1 MRNLKRA
8 LSLALASIMLLGMM
22 VTGAGAVESI
32 GFTDADEIVNQE
44 AAAVTSG
51 LGIFDGYTDGS
62 FGPERAVT
70 RAEMAVIICKILNGA
85 DVDHSNFTGTSK
97 FTDVPAWAEGYV
109 NYCASMEI
117 VKGVGDGK
125 FDPSSTVTTVQAATM
140 LLKALGYYT
149 EEDQLKDDWKTVVTG
164 RATSLKLYGDLSL
177 GVDEPLTRDNVAE
190 LVFHTLQAQ
199 RVAYD
204 DNRNLYVNNRN
215 RDEVVT
221 NGTKDWRNT
230 LAENTFDMWIVDGVV
245 TANSCTDDTLSET
258 VNNAPRTNVMFHD
271 AKTIEGYVYDY
282 PCQAYQGKAVN
293 GGYPFEYT
301 TGLDMIGH
309 AARVYYKIEQNA
321 PVVYAIVDRATKVA
335 TISYNKNNT
344 DLANAANQAG
354 FRRNTI
360 LNKSLD
366 DYKLNYSWDVT
377 VGSKVNLAPAKQP
390 AHSLILISNSSDY
403 TVDVVIALDQYLD
416 TVRDVFTRNEETD
429 YDMTTANGTRLEVP
443 HDEFAKGDYVIV
455 TDVGNEGK
463 VLNFSK
469 PAMVTAN
476 ITKITGISD
485 ADATVKAITA
495 DGTEYKGSPV
505 WVHKR
510 TNVELDNTTDFEAI
524 KTIGEATLILD
535 SNEADARCVGLAQPE
550 GTPNYVYA
558 AQFGVRHENV
568 SSLNTKEKL
577 SVLLYFPD
585 GTSSAYLVNTSV
597 EKVGGKKNLFYKY
610 NPNDAILAD
619 DVAKLNTYS
628 ATPYTGVK
636 GYAVAPTTNGTTALT
651 NLTTAKTGLGIY
663 EASVRADGTVV
674 LMDLG
679 ANSANRPITAK
690 ARLTKGL
697 STLVVTENNANL
709 TTTNMKNGSSVTV
722 DNSGLNYFY
731 QTNKTV
737 YYYVNGK
744 YGDNLEVV
752 PFVGHDNAVSF
763 THGDK
768 GDDNIDNE
776 FVQLFSGNKTY
787 AESAIQTRREVSA
800 MMVYGVEVNSDAT
813 VYWYLEGN
821 YHITTKD
828 GVEVANGKAAG
839 DEQLAI
845 TFDVYKEADGELY
858 KHTINNKGKYY
869 TVDEAQSIVSSIE
882 TGLKKLS
889 SDGLTSVASTDAENQ
904 KLTPEN
910 TSTLKN
916 RTVVINAIVRHMN
929 GYGNIF
935 TDVEEVGGI
944 TTSVKVIDATG
955 RDRVLFSSVADIEA
969 HWRANDK
976 VTICYTYSTTGSN
989 AYKVNTII
997 VSGYE
1002 PGALGGSS
1010 GVLGTPTLWAKT
1022 GANYM
1027 EVRLYNE
1034 KNASVV
1040 EKRDSIAAAYQA
1052 AGYTVTDPVFLSSTE
1067 WGLTISGNGLANPI
1081 NITDKSRGAVTASG
1095 YYIPVTVIPVAQVTA
1110 DGKVVDYWAKD
1121 ETASVTFDS
1130 SVETVLCTV
1139 NGGDAVKESADNGVW
1154 TKKIAANEVNKP
1166 IDVKAAVEVITNLQT
1181 GDVVTYMDNNR
1192 KVIVQNGNCV
1202 PYGTELIIGLAN
1214 EKSVVTVTQDGK
1226 TVTNEDVPGKEFTYE
1241 VKSYKDVTITVAEAG
1256 SVKVLTAGP
1265 NVKLTYV
1272 QGTNARAAGEEKT
1285 LENGSVKLSGDN
1297 WKVTKAEIVGGSDGI
1312 ITMAW
1317 NKTEIPA
1324 ENVLVES
1331 EPTVWSDVEEQ
1342 NAEGGNT
1349 GGGQSAARTAAEADI
1364 TSDAIFYAMM
1374 PVTIGRGLTV
1384 GVGENVVEAKNQTAV
1399 TVWAAIGTSLKVTGL
1414 PVYGS
1419 NFDTTG
1425 ANVTITKPANN
1436 IDVVEGTLVVGSE
1449 AISVGSTWDKNTVTT
1464 VSMGSL
1470 NMTEEMFKEFLL
1482 KLGMIEAE
1490 ADTYADESMVVPLFY
1505 RPTCKVMDQVI
1516 YNADGTCVAHVEY
1529 TYENAKPEGGP
1540 ASWGFSVNG
1549 ENSDYGT
1556 NFKWDVN
1563 TQGAGSKDDNWSGG
1577 KVDTTQITKTGSYP
1591 AGDYYWV
1598 ISCDG
1603 REVARDNFKVVK
1615 EGDKSVVG

>member
-62 FGPERAVT
+62 FGPERPVT
-70 RAEMAVIICKILNGA
+70 RAEMAVIICKLLNGA
-85 DVDHSNFTGTSK
+85 HVDQANFAGISK
-97 FTDVPAWAEGYV
+97 FNDVPSWAEGYV

-125 FDPSSTVTTVQAATM
+125 FDPNSTVTTVQAATM

-190 LVFHTLQAQ
+190 LVFHTIQAQ

-221 NGTKDWRNT
+221 NGTKDWQNT

-610 NPNDAILAD
+610 NPNDTVLAG

-636 GYAVAPTTNGTTALT
+636 GYAVAPTTNGTAALT
-651 NLTTAKTGLGIY
+651 NLTAAKTGLGIY

-697 STLVVTENNANL
+697 STLVVTAPNPVL
-709 TTTNMKNGSSVTV
+709 GTNMTNGSSVTV
-722 DNSGLNYFY
+722 DDTGLNYFY

-869 TVDEAQSIVSSIE
+869 TMDEAQSIVSSIE

-889 SDGLTSVASTDAENQ
+889 SDGLTSVASTNAENQ

-944 TTSVKVIDATG
+944 TTNVKVIDATG

-976 VTICYTYSTTGSN
+976 VTICYTYSTTGSD

-1002 PGALGGSS
+1002 PGALS
-1010 GVLGTPTLWAKT
+1010 GTGDVLGTATLWAET
-1022 GANYM
+1022 GTNYM
-1027 EVRLYNE
+1027 AVRLYNE
-1034 KNASVV
+1034 YDAKNIV
-1040 EKRDSIAAAYQA
+1040 EVRDSIAAAYQA
-1052 AGYTVTDPVFLSSTE
+1052 AGYTVTAPVFLSTTQ
-1067 WGLTISGNGLANPI
+1067 WGLTISGNGLANPV
-1081 NITDKSRGAVTASG
+1081 NITGTNGQTSATASMG
-1095 YYIPVTVIPVAQVTA
+1095 TSGVYIPVTVNRVA
-1110 DGKVVDYWAKD
+1110 KVVQDNKATYWEVGK
-1121 ETASVTFDS
+1121 TASLTFPG
-1130 SVETVLCTV
+1130 V
-1139 NGGDAVKESADNGVW
+1139 SAAFTKVGSDNATGSAIANNTW
-1154 TKKIAANEVNKP
+1154 TRVITNSDLSKP
-1166 IDVKAAVEVITNLQT
+1166 IVVSAAVEVKPLPANMSGYAAWDNTSEVIPATGGTSVYVPVNATLNVTNNEGSGTWSMKVTEGT
-1181 GDVVTYMDNNR
+1181 GDSAKVTLYDVKAGGKFEHKITAGPVQVEFDGEKALVTLYAGPGIEVTYLEAGKTGEANYKTLDGGMTGNS
-1192 KVIVQNGNCV
+1192 VQLAPGWTLISPKNEGEAKTYLYTDKKIDQSFIQLGEKTPTSVTV
-1202 PYGTELIIGLAN
+1202 PGTEGTNIQ
-1214 EKSVVTVTQDGK
+1214 KSVCIYTWANVTLPKGLISIKGTLDGATKELSLVSQGGNTGETNAFVIAGTQVTVTGYY
-1226 TVTNEDVPGKEFTYE
+1226 TGN
-1241 VKSYKDVTITVAEAG
+1241 
-1256 SVKVLTAGP
+1256 LTASWSGSTVNGIP
-1265 NVKLTYV
+1265 SQGNAVPANV
-1272 QGTNARAAGEEKT
+1272 
-1285 LENGSVKLSGDN
+1285 SF
-1297 WKVTKAEIVGGSDGI
+1297 
-1312 ITMAW
+1312 TM
-1317 NKTEIPA
+1317 PA
-1324 ENVLVES
+1324 ENVE
-1331 EPTVWSDVEEQ
+1331 
-1342 NAEGGNT
+1342 
-1349 GGGQSAARTAAEADI
+1349 I
-1364 TSDAIFYAMM
+1364 K
-1374 PVTIGRGLTV
+1374 TV
-1384 GVGENVVEAKNQTAV
+1384 GALQDGDVVKLNDMSEEAIKNLLTQMGFLSEWDRDAFIGHDVGFILNWKAGDRLEVR
-1399 TVWAAIGTSLKVTGL
+1399 
-1414 PVYGS
+1414 VYGS
-1419 NFDTTG
+1419 TGQDVVQPVSKDAVALAYNDAQRVATVTRNQNPGMITFRLVKTQETDTTSIFSAG
-1425 ANVTITKPANN
+1425 ALTA
-1436 IDVVEGTLVVGSE
+1436 GTY
-1449 AISVGSTWDKNTVTT
+1449 TV
-1464 VSMGSL
+1464 
-1470 NMTEEMFKEFLL
+1470 
-1482 KLGMIEAE
+1482 KL
-1490 ADTYADESMVVPLFY
+1490 F
-1505 RPTCKVMDQVI
+1505 
-1516 YNADGTCVAHVEY
+1516 
-1529 TYENAKPEGGP
+1529 
-1540 ASWGFSVNG
+1540 VNG
-1549 ENSDYGT
+1549 KEAAST
-1556 NFKWDVN
+1556 PF
-1563 TQGAGSKDDNWSGG
+1563 T
-1577 KVDTTQITKTGSYP
+1577 
-1591 AGDYYWV
+1591 
-1598 ISCDG
+1598 
-1603 REVARDNFKVVK
+1603 VAA
-1615 EGDKSVVG
+1615 EE